1 MQFSKSPNLKKYVKA
16 FIDFEQ
22 YIKDINNIHS
32 STSKNHRGYLINQKI
47 IEEIKNKINYKYNK
61 IRFNEHDFF
70 QTDDRPI
77 RLPGFLVRDPLPAD
91 RSAFV
96 TYLYKFL
103 YKCSFGYF
111 Y

>member
-47 IEEIKNKINYKYNK
+47 IEEIKNKINYK
-61 IRFNEHDFF
+61 
-70 QTDDRPI
+70 
-77 RLPGFLVRDPLPAD
+77 
-91 RSAFV
+91 
-96 TYLYKFL
+96 
-103 YKCSFGYF
+103 
-111 Y
+111 